1 MTQKRITCRDVQ
13 RACDRY
19 NKAHGLESHMQ
30 PGYLQWADVRGD
42 GQYRP
47 GLRVTVNTSGGI
59 GNSYDLRGKTKRE
72 TIARIE
78 AAMP

>member
-19 NKAHGLESHMQ
+19 NKAHGFNAHSI
-30 PGYLQWADVRGD
+30 GFLQWGDVRGD
-42 GQYRP
+42 GLYRP
-47 GLRVTVNTSGGI
+47 GLWVTVNTSGGI
-59 GNSYDLRGKTKRE
+59 GSSYDLRGKTKRE